1 MVYQEHLTKF
11 CVLRALT
18 TKRAAEVAY
27 QLLDIFLLFGAPQ
40 ILQSD
45 NGAEFCAK
53 VITELKELWPD
64 LVLVHGKPRHP
75 QSQGSVERANS
86 DIKDMMTTWMAD
98 NSTTNWTVGLK
109 FVQFQK
115 NNSYHSGIKQTPFAA
130 LFGADAKIGLT
141 SSSIP
146 NEVLQR
152 LQSEDD
158 LQAALGSPEA
168 GSSTLM
174 LGSPEAA
181 PSTTVLGSP
190 EAASSTIVLGSP
202 EAAPSTI
209 VPGLPTSLL
218 QHEVMDFEPGS
229 STPPSGRSTPG
240 HLTPASGRSTPG
252 PSTSASGR
260 STPGPS
266 TSASGR
272 STPGHLTP
280 ASGRSTPGPSTPAS
294 GRSTTGSS
302 TPASGRSTP
311 GPSTRASGRST
322 PGSST
327 PASGRSTPGPSMSG
341 IDKHKNNILVS
352 RKRAYQA
359 QENQAERMVK
369 RSKRIFPEAEVGDS
383 VTVPIPAVDRGRF
396 DPRNLIGNRGAQRT
410 LRLNYAGDLRE
421 LHTRS
426 YIPQAGGPV
435 LAARQIAVTRT
446 IATLGI

>member
-1 MVYQEHLTKF
+1 
-11 CVLRALT
+11 
-18 TKRAAEVAY
+18 
-27 QLLDIFLLFGAPQ
+27 
-40 ILQSD
+40 
-45 NGAEFCAK
+45 
-53 VITELKELWPD
+53 
-64 LVLVHGKPRHP
+64 
-75 QSQGSVERANS
+75 
-86 DIKDMMTTWMAD
+86 MMTTWMAD

-311 GPSTRASGRST
+311 GPSTPASGRST

-383 VTVPIPAVDRGRF
+383 VTVPIPAVDRGRS
-396 DPRNLIGNRGAQRT
+396 DPRNLIDIIKDKDDKG
-410 LRLNYAGDLRE
+410 LY
-421 LHTRS
+421 
-426 YIPQAGGPV
+426 
-435 LAARQIAVTRT
+435 T
-446 IATLGI
+446 IVMTISECPHR